1 MLDYTVYYRRQLDLD
16 ALRETSR
23 DWALFISAYNDSE
36 RVQRPFE
43 VVQSPTKH
51 WVIHREYQFSAHDV
65 PTCDAYTPAEGNE
78 ADFWRSY
85 VDLAGVDLAGQELCI
100 DATGF
105 MRPHLAFL
113 LVLLKQAGVGTVHFI
128 YTDPERYVKAEN
140 TQFTKG
146 PVTEVRQIAGFEG
159 IHNTDT
165 SNDLLIIGAGYDHQ
179 LIRRIAEFKEYSRKL
194 QLFGLPSLQPS
205 MYQESVISASRAA
218 ESLGSSAQD
227 DVLFA
232 PASDPFVTAQVLH
245 ERVERERGR
254 RTVTNLYLSALG
266 TKPQV
271 LGFALYFVTECL
283 ESSTSL
289 LFPYAERYTQETSK
303 GISRIWHY
311 TLELGGAQSSEQT

>member
-1 MLDYTVYYRRQLDLD
+1 
-16 ALRETSR
+16 
-23 DWALFISAYNDSE
+23 
-36 RVQRPFE
+36 
-43 VVQSPTKH
+43 
-51 WVIHREYQFSAHDV
+51 
-65 PTCDAYTPAEGNE
+65 
-78 ADFWRSY
+78 
-85 VDLAGVDLAGQELCI
+85 
-100 DATGF
+100 

-113 LVLLKQAGVGTVHFI
+113 LVLLRWSGVRKVHFI

-159 IHNTDT
+159 THSTDT
-165 SNDLLIIGAGYDHQ
+165 TNDLLIIGAGYDHQ
-179 LIRRIAEFKEYSRKL
+179 LIRRIAEFKENSRKL

-205 MYQESVISASRAA
+205 MYQESVISANRAA
-218 ESLGSSAQD
+218 ESLGSAAQN

-245 ERVERERGR
+245 DRIERERSR
-254 RTVTNLYLSALG
+254 RMITNLYLAALG

-271 LGFALYFVTECL
+271 LGFALFFVTECL
-283 ESSTSL
+283 ESATSV

-311 TLELGGAQSSEQT
+311 TVELPPAA